1 MEITSSNFSNHSAL
15 KLENNTKKNFGN
27 YTDTSK
33 LNSLILSNQW
43 IKKEI
48 KKEI

>member
-1 MEITSSNFSNHSAL
+1 MENISNIFSNHSAL

-27 YTDTSK
+27 YMDASK

-48 KKEI
+48 